1 MSKWGNVWQ
10 AVAASVAAAA
20 EEDSSCFGPGYYRSR
35 LPQVGAGNL
44 LLPKMFRCTLQVSST
59 FSQYSTNALILVAV
73 AVANDDNDDD
83 ADDDNDENFDE
94 GCSLPKL

>member
-1 MSKWGNVWQ
+1 MWQ

-20 EEDSSCFGPGYYRSR
+20 EDDSSCFGPGYYGCR

-73 AVANDDNDDD
+73 AVAVANDDNDDD
-83 ADDDNDENFDE
+83 ADDDNDDNVDE

>member
-1 MSKWGNVWQ
+1 MWQ

-20 EEDSSCFGPGYYRSR
+20 EEDSSCFGPGYYGSR

-73 AVANDDNDDD
+73 ANDDNDDD
-83 ADDDNDENFDE
+83 ADDDNDDENVDE

>member
-1 MSKWGNVWQ
+1 MWQ
-10 AVAASVAAAA
+10 AVAASVAAVA
-20 EEDSSCFGPGYYRSR
+20 EDDSSCFGPGYYGSR

-73 AVANDDNDDD
+73 AVAVANDDNDDD
-83 ADDDNDENFDE
+83 ADDDNDDNVDE
-94 GCSLPKL
+94 GSSLPKL